1 MYSNER
7 GSRFNFLDLFVKIIF
22 AAIFIF
28 ILVWLFPK
36 VPNMTPFYSNVFREN
51 IKYMQE
57 AGESYFTT
65 DKLPTEVGQTNKIT
79 LYDMFDKK
87 LVLPFVD
94 KDGNSC
100 NQYDSYVSVT
110 KTIDGYDLKTNL
122 VCNGETD
129 YTIKILGC
137 HDYCESDNCNKTCSS
152 TSITQYQ
159 FKKLVSKS
167 STSYTCPSGYT
178 RSGKYCT
185 KSSLV
190 DTKSAEVVT
199 SNTKTDV
206 KDATIVYVGGT
217 KKLVSTIVTKNSDS
231 SVKVY
236 VGALSNVVSGGT
248 STTQQAYSCTKT
260 KTVSQPYSCTKTKTV
275 RQSYD
280 CTKSKTEK
288 KCTTTYVSQAYSC
301 NCTSSVDS
309 TGKTVTKCNT
319 CYKSVPKETC
329 SSVSVPYTDTCYRD
343 VTQNYTDTCYKN
355 VTQTYTDTCYRDV
368 TVTNPGSTTYYCPSY
383 ATGSEGS
390 GSNLKCYY
398 YSSVSNGY
406 SYSCPTNS
414 NYHTGSGSNLKC
426 YVATN
431 GSSYY
436 KCNDSSYTLKGSKC
450 YKTVVSSSTEY
461 KCDSGYKLDG
471 KVCKKYS
478 TTKIKATAKK
488 TSSTY
493 YSYKW
498 SESSSLSGWTKTGK
512 TRVIAGEENCE

>member
-36 VPNMTPFYSNVFREN
+36 VPNMTPFYSNVFRDN

-87 LVLPFVD
+87 LVLPLVD
-94 KDGNSC
+94 EDGNSC
-100 NQYDSYVSVT
+100 NQYDSYVSDT

-236 VGALSNVVSGGT
+236 VGALSNVLSGGT
-248 STTQQAYSCTKT
+248 STTQQAYSCTKS
-260 KTVSQPYSCTKTKTV
+260 KTV
-275 RQSYD
+275 
-280 CTKSKTEK
+280 K

-343 VTQNYTDTCYKN
+343 VTQNNTATCYKN
-355 VTQTYTDTCYRDV
+355 VTRAYPD
-368 TVTNPGSTTYYCPSY
+368 
-383 ATGSEGS
+383 
-390 GSNLKCYY
+390 
-398 YSSVSNGY
+398 
-406 SYSCPTNS
+406 
-414 NYHTGSGSNLKC
+414 
-426 YVATN
+426 
-431 GSSYY
+431 
-436 KCNDSSYTLKGSKC
+436 
-450 YKTVVSSSTEY
+450 
-461 KCDSGYKLDG
+461 
-471 KVCKKYS
+471 
-478 TTKIKATAKK
+478 
-488 TSSTY
+488 
-493 YSYKW
+493 
-498 SESSSLSGWTKTGK
+498 
-512 TRVIAGEENCE
+512 